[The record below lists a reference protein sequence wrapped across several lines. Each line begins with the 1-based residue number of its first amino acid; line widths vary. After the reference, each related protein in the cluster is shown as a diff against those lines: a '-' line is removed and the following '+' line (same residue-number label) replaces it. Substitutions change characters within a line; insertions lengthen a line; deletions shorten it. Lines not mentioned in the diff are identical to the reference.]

1 MRVALAIP
9 FFLAGCKHGADV
21 TGSVNGEP
29 FEAGAAWWGDSFI
42 LITEQDY
49 DCIDMAWVKPSYSD
63 ENPPGDEAKRF
74 LQFMFNSGGEVQ
86 KGVFTIAE
94 TTESPVS
101 ASVWNYTGAALDQFH
116 GRVGSLQINE
126 KTDSDKI
133 SGEFELSFDDGELS
147 GTLDKVEWC
156 TNIKSSITSG
166 G

>member
-1 MRVALAIP
+1 MRGVLAIP

-21 TGSVNGEP
+21 TGSVAGES
-29 FEAGAAWWGDSFI
+29 FDAGAAWWGDSFI
-42 LITEQDY
+42 VLTEDDY
-49 DCIDMAWVKPSYSD
+49 DCIDMSWVKPSYSD
-63 ENPPGDEAKRF
+63 EKPPGDDPKRF

-101 ASVWNYTGAALDQFH
+101 ASFWNYTGAALDQYH
-116 GRVGSLQINE
+116 GRVGSLQIDDI
-126 KTDSDKI
+126 TGSDKI
-133 SGEFELSFDDGELS
+133 SGEFQVSFDDGELS

-156 TNIKSSITSG
+156 TNIKSSVTTG